1 MNTVKHNPV
10 IHLSSS
16 SIKVL
21 HIAPTPFFADRG
33 CHIRIRNEIES
44 LFARP
49 VTILLCT
56 YHLGKDIQGIDI
68 RRIPRI
74 PGYKKLDA
82 GYSPFKFP
90 ADILLFF
97 LILKTC
103 WLEKPEILHG
113 HLHEGALI
121 GWAVKVLFFWRRMFL
136 IMDMQGSLSGELT
149 SYGTLKTESLL
160 TRITVLIE
168 SMICRMP
175 DFFFCSSGESRKT
188 LLTRF
193 NIDAEKTSLLQDVV
207 PDVFFKDQDKKSLYR
222 EFGIPGQ
229 KKVVLYTGSLLP
241 GKGVQYILDAMT
253 LLCSKRDDLFFVLV
267 GYPRNEIAE
276 LTEKNGLGENVLLP
290 GQVAYADLPK
300 WLAVGDIALEPKGH
314 DSGEASG
321 KLLHSMATGLP
332 IVCFDT
338 SNNRKFLHDLG
349 FYAPDISAESF
360 AQAIIVAIDDP
371 GAAYRGV
378 LGKEIIRSTYT
389 MEVVGENLVNIYN
402 QIVCNS
408 STKL

>member
-1 MNTVKHNPV
+1 MLRPEPV
-10 IHLSSS
+10 HTSSS

-44 LFARP
+44 LFGRP
-49 VTILLCT
+49 VTVLLCT
-56 YHLGKDIQGIDI
+56 YHLGQDIQGLDI

-97 LILKTC
+97 LVLKTC
-103 WLEKPEILHG
+103 WQEKPEILHG

-121 GWAVKVLFFWRRMFL
+121 GWAVKLFFFWRRISL
-136 IMDMQGSLSGELT
+136 IMDMQGSLAGELI
-149 SYGTLKTESLL
+149 SYGTLKTDTLL
-160 TRITVLIE
+160 TRMVVPIE

-175 DFFFCSSGESRKT
+175 DFFFCSSEESKKT

-193 NIDAEKTSLLQDVV
+193 HIDSAKISLLQDVV
-207 PDVFFKDQDKKSLYR
+207 PDVFFMDQDKKSLRR
-222 EFGIPGQ
+222 ELDIPVQ

-241 GKGVQYILDAMT
+241 GKGVQYILDAMKI
-253 LLCSKRDDLFFVLV
+253 LCRKRDDLFFVLV
-267 GYPRNEIAE
+267 GYPRDEIAE
-276 LTEKNGLGENVLLP
+276 LTEKNGLSASVLLP
-290 GQVAYADLPK
+290 GQVAYADLPR
-300 WLAVGDIALEPKGH
+300 WLAVGDVALEPKGD

-321 KLLHSMATGLP
+321 KLLHYMAAGLP
-332 IVCFDT
+332 VVCFDT
-338 SNNRKFLHDLG
+338 LNNRRFLHGLG
-349 FYAPDISAESF
+349 FYAPEISSDSF
-360 AQAIIVAIDDP
+360 VETIIAAIDDP
-371 GAAYRGV
+371 GAACRGV

-389 MEVVGENLVNIYN
+389 MDVVGENLVTTYN